1 MPIRNTTAA
10 QASDAKIAAF
20 FELLALEA
28 GKLIM
33 DVYASEI
40 VVDEKADLS
49 PVTAADHASERLI
62 LERLRRELPG
72 IPCVAEEE
80 VAAGIV
86 PPALGR
92 EFMLI
97 DPLDGTREFVARRPD
112 FTVNIALIR
121 DGAPAV
127 GVVYAPARGEMHSG
141 FADQAE
147 AIEVGHGYVVEGR
160 RRIRVRAG
168 VTPLT
173 IVASRSHRT
182 SKTDLYIREFAAA
195 EIVSVGSSLK
205 FCMIAAGQADLYPR
219 FGRTMEW
226 DTAAGHAVLSAAGG
240 RVTTRDGA
248 PFLYRKPGFE
258 NPPFIARG
266 A

>member
-1 MPIRNTTAA
+1 MLSKAGFASVIMPIRNTTAA

-49 PVTAADHASERLI
+49 PVTAADRASERLI
-62 LERLRRELPG
+62 LERLRREFPG

-97 DPLDGTREFVARRPD
+97 DPL
-112 FTVNIALIR
+112 
-121 DGAPAV
+121 
-127 GVVYAPARGEMHSG
+127 
-141 FADQAE
+141 
-147 AIEVGHGYVVEGR
+147 
-160 RRIRVRAG
+160 
-168 VTPLT
+168 
-173 IVASRSHRT
+173 
-182 SKTDLYIREFAAA
+182 
-195 EIVSVGSSLK
+195 
-205 FCMIAAGQADLYPR
+205 
-219 FGRTMEW
+219 
-226 DTAAGHAVLSAAGG
+226 
-240 RVTTRDGA
+240 
-248 PFLYRKPGFE
+248 
-258 NPPFIARG
+258 
-266 A
+266 